1 MAMNMSVSTAVRG
14 FIFKTKCLQAVK
26 EFSKSRLRKRQR
38 SNFLRRPHAAFRSVK
53 SATGSGFNSPLHHN
67 PMPGTGGDG
76 PEGSLHL
83 IKEEIAIMKQLHHPN
98 LVSLI
103 EVLDDP
109 KEDSLYMVLEM
120 CKKGVIMKVGLGER
134 ADPYDNESCRY
145 WFRDMILGIEFRKST
160 AVHMARKLLTVN
172 SPRARDCSPRYQ
184 TR

>member
-1 MAMNMSVSTAVRG
+1 MAVNMSVSTVIRY
-14 FIFKTKCLQAVK
+14 FMLKTKRPQAVK
-26 EFSKSRLRKRQR
+26 EFSKSRLRKRAR
-38 SNFLRRPHAAFRSVK
+38 SNFLRRPHAAFRSGK

-67 PMPGTGGDG
+67 PMPGSGGDG

-83 IKEEIAIMKQLHHPN
+83 IKEEIAIMKRLHHPN

-109 KEDSLYMVLEM
+109 QEDSLYMVLEM

-134 ADPYDNESCRY
+134 ADPYDTESCRY

-160 AVHMARKLLTVN
+160 AIHITRALLTIK
-172 SPRARDCSPRYQ
+172 SSRARNCPPGY
-184 TR
+184 

>member
-1 MAMNMSVSTAVRG
+1 MAMNMSVSTVVRG
-14 FIFKTKCLQAVK
+14 FMFKTKRPQAVK
-26 EFSKSRLRKRQR
+26 EFSKSRLRKRAR
-38 SNFLRRPHAAFRSVK
+38 SNFLRRPHAAFRSGK

-67 PMPGTGGDG
+67 PMPGGGGDG

-109 KEDSLYMVLEM
+109 QEDSLYMVLEM

-134 ADPYDNESCRY
+134 ADPYDTESCRY

-160 AVHMARKLLTVN
+160 AVHIARKLLTVK
-172 SPRARDCSPRYQ
+172 SSRARNCPPGY
-184 TR
+184 

>member
-1 MAMNMSVSTAVRG
+1 M
-14 FIFKTKCLQAVK
+14 FKTKRPQAVK

-109 KEDSLYMVLEM
+109 QEDSLYMVLEM

-145 WFRDMILGIEFRKST
+145 WFRDMILGIEFRKAT
-160 AVHMARKLLTVN
+160 AVHMARKLLTVK
-172 SPRARDCSPRYQ
+172 SSRARNCSPRYQ
-184 TR
+184 TG